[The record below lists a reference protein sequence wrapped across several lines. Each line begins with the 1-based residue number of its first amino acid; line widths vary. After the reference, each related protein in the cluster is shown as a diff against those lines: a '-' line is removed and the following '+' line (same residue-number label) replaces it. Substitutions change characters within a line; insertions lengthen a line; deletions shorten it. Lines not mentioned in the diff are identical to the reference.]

1 MDSKCNSNKSITPKT
16 IIVSEA
22 KSKIEEESENISKD
36 PKENVTETHKDEF
49 NILNKPSL
57 NESKLSVKAN
67 DVVEKS
73 ISTEPKSNYLSLLKE
88 KTKKLPEVKKESV
101 PLEILELYQTA
112 EYYKNMCQDG
122 W

>member
-1 MDSKCNSNKSITPKT
+1 MDSKCNSNTSITPKT